1 MLWLNMTSSKKTII
15 GLVEEN
21 FEELIF
27 LKELIEA
34 EKLTSVIDKSYPLE
48 LTAEAHRYVET
59 GQKKEQVAI
68 TMEHI

>member
-1 MLWLNMTSSKKTII
+1 MTSSKKTII

-59 GQKKEQVAI
+59 EQKKGQVAI